1 MSDNT
6 KILVA
11 LLAGAAAGA
20 ALGILFAPD
29 SGSETRDKVSDALRN
44 LSDTIKDRV
53 AEEIENLAGMKD
65 QVADELKNKFGHEE
79 GAYQGVPNPST
90 SQSDSYSS

>member
-1 MSDNT
+1 MNDTS

-11 LLAGAAAGA
+11 LLAGVAVGA

-29 SGSETRDKVSDALRN
+29 KGADTRDKLSDALKD
-44 LSDTIKDRV
+44 LGDAIKDRA

-65 QVADELKNKFGHEE
+65 EVVDSVKAKFSGEK
-79 GAYQGVPNPST
+79 AYQGVPNPST
-90 SQSDSYSS
+90 TQSESYSS

>member
-44 LSDTIKDRV
+44 LSDTIRDRV

-65 QVADELKNKFGHEE
+65 QVVDEVKQKFGKEE
-79 GAYQGVPNPST
+79 STYQGVPNPST
-90 SQSDSYSS
+90 TQSDSYSS

>member
-65 QVADELKNKFGHEE
+65 QMTDELKNQFGQEE
-79 GAYQGVPNPST
+79 GAYQGVPNPGT
-90 SQSDSYSS
+90 TQSDSYSS